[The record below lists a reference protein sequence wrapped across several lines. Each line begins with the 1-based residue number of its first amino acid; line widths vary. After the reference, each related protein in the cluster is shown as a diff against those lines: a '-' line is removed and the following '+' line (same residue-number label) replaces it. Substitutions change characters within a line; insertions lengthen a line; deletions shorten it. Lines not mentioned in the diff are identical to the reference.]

1 MTKRQKCANIGGMR
15 FTSTRDKTVDTSFL
29 QAVLD
34 CMPADG
40 GLYVP
45 EGNADLRRWILYT
58 NESTTFDSI
67 AGALTSACINTEFS
81 PIICE
86 TIATK
91 AFPFEPKLKRLD
103 DNLFTLELFNG
114 PTGSHRDFGVSYM
127 SACLETI
134 LTLNGKTATFLDLT
148 RGPHGASLAKALR
161 GSKKLKS
168 VLLYPK
174 GTVRGLSESD
184 FVWNGGNIYPIE
196 IDGDLKYCRALI
208 QEIFSDR
215 ALVQKFSLTASTTA
229 NIGRLLPQAFFYTY
243 AFSRLKEKVSGDIY
257 YAMAPGNYSNL
268 VAGLYSWRLCLP
280 LRGFIVPTSGALGA
294 DVKGFPIITDAMVSV
309 KDRPPV
315 NASDPSNLERLE
327 DFFTDYSAMIRSF
340 VYPAKVDE
348 AATESAAKELYKKYD
363 LISDQETA
371 AAYGAVQKRKDL
383 IDGSGDAV
391 VLIQRDHPAYS
402 SGFVQKSL
410 GERIEVPQTIQEVL
424 KPFDLNRPLA
434 KTKEELVKILEQIQ

>member
-1 MTKRQKCANIGGMR
+1 MR
-15 FTSTRDKTVDTSFL
+15 FTSTRDKSLNSSFL
-29 QAVLD
+29 QAVMD

-58 NESTTFDSI
+58 NDDTTFSSI
-67 AGALTSACINTEFS
+67 AGTLTSACINTEFS

-127 SACLETI
+127 AACLETI

-148 RGPHGASLAKALR
+148 SGPHGASLARALR

-174 GTVRGLSESD
+174 GAVRGLNESD

-196 IDGDLKYCRALI
+196 IDGDLNYCRALI

-268 VAGLYSWRLCLP
+268 MAGLYSWRLSLP
-280 LRGFIVPTSGALGA
+280 LRGFIVPTSGSLGA
-294 DVKGFPIITDAMVSV
+294 DAKGYPIITDSLVPLAQ
-309 KDRPPV
+309 RPRANP
-315 NASDPSNLERLE
+315 SDPSNLERLE
-327 DFFTDYSAMIRSF
+327 DFFTDYSAMIKGF
-340 VYPAKVDE
+340 VYPARVDDE
-348 AATESAAKELYKKYD
+348 AAEKAAQELYKKYD
-363 LISDQETA
+363 LISDAETA
-371 AAYGAVQKRKDL
+371 QAYAAVKAKKDL
-383 IDGSGDAV
+383 DDGSGDAV
-391 VLIQRDHPAYS
+391 VLIQRDHPSYS
-402 SGFVQKSL
+402 AAFAQHAL
-410 GERIEVPQTIQEVL
+410 GEKIAVPQNVQEVL
-424 KPFDLNRPLA
+424 ASFDLKRPLA
-434 KTKEELVKILEQIQ
+434 KTKEDLVKVLEQIQ